1 MKQLLIVS
9 KKKVL
14 CTHAEDE
21 MKSYGG
27 RGSEN
32 KGICNECSGW

>member
-14 CTHAEDE
+14 CTHAE
-21 MKSYGG
+21 
-27 RGSEN
+27 
-32 KGICNECSGW
+32 GILLPYDGTDGDALKEWIYKVQ